1 MFASSTKRTIAKILS
16 LYLGTS
22 LVLLCGLFYFVYKKE
37 TRNIY
42 YEQVISL
49 REVSL
54 GITEILKKY
63 PNNLERA
70 LTEIRESRADLAFGI
85 FSKRGEVVF
94 SNLLVNPTHE
104 EFLEGFYKI
113 DDRVVLD
120 PEAFAH
126 RHYKPTRFPYRI
138 FIQDENVDSLII
150 TNNIK
155 LGVYFVLILLAMG
168 IVAYFLVRLFLKPIH
183 NHIQRLDSF
192 IKDTTHEINTPISI
206 ILMSVEMLQTKALSS
221 EDKKKITRIKLASLQ
236 LEHIYRTLVAYNF
249 PHSLPQTK
257 QRLRLD
263 LLLCERLEFFAP
275 FLAQKSLTLRSDLAP
290 AHLYA
295 NREKIITLFDN
306 LLSNAI
312 KYNKHN
318 GEISIILR
326 EGYCAMRDSGSGIDS
341 KHRAMIFERFARF
354 DKSVGGFG
362 IGLSL
367 VREICREYGI
377 RIRVQSAQEAQSQ
390 SGVDTQ
396 SADKGSADNAS
407 NAHKGGSAFVLTWD
421 LEAGDGRADSQ

>member
-1 MFASSTKRTIAKILS
+1 MFANSTKRTIVKILS

-54 GITEILKKY
+54 GIIEILKKY
-63 PNNLERA
+63 PDDLQRA
-70 LTEIRESRADLAFGI
+70 ITEIRESKSDIAFGI
-85 FSKRGEVVF
+85 FDKRGEVLF
-94 SNLLVNPTHE
+94 SNLLANPTHE
-104 EFLEGFYKI
+104 EFLEGFYKAG
-113 DDRVVLD
+113 DKVVLD

-126 RHYKPTRFPYRI
+126 RHHKPTRFPYRI

-206 ILMSVEMLQTKALSS
+206 ILMSIEMLQSS
-221 EDKKKITRIKLASLQ
+221 HFSPEDNKKITRIKLASLQ

-249 PHSLPQTK
+249 PHSLP
-257 QRLRLD
+257 RGEEDLALD
-263 LLLCERLEFFAP
+263 SLLQERLEFFAP
-275 FLAQKSLTLRSDLAP
+275 FITQKSLTLHSAISS
-290 AHLYA
+290 AHLRA

-306 LLSNAI
+306 LISNAI
-312 KYNKHN
+312 KYNKHG
-318 GEISIILR
+318 GEIHITLDSGCFVI
-326 EGYCAMRDSGSGIDS
+326 RDSGRGIDS
-341 KHRAMIFERFARF
+341 KHQAVVFERFARL

-367 VREICREYGI
+367 VREICKEYGI
-377 RIRVQSAQEAQSQ
+377 GIRIESAQDDEKRA
-390 SGVDTQ
+390 
-396 SADKGSADNAS
+396 
-407 NAHKGGSAFVLTWD
+407 GSAFVLSWGTSPKHT
-421 LEAGDGRADSQ
+421 EIAGGAYESTKSTQ

>member
-1 MFASSTKRTIAKILS
+1 MFASSTKRTIVKILS

-22 LVLLCGLFYFVYKKE
+22 LVLLCGLFYFFYKKE

-54 GITEILKKY
+54 GIAEILKKY
-63 PNNLERA
+63 PHDLQHA
-70 LTEIRESRADLAFGI
+70 ITEIRESKADITFGI
-85 FSKRGEVVF
+85 FDKKGEVVF

-113 DDRVVLD
+113 GDKVVLD

-126 RHYKPTRFPYRI
+126 RHYKPMRFPYRI

-155 LGVYFVLILLAMG
+155 LGVYFVLILVAMG
-168 IVAYFLVRLFLKPIH
+168 IVAYFLVRLFLKPI
-183 NHIQRLDSF
+183 NDHIQWLDNF

-206 ILMSVEMLQTKALSS
+206 ILMSVEMLQTHHFSP
-221 EDKKKITRIKLASLQ
+221 EDSKKITRIKLASLQ
-236 LEHIYRTLVAYNF
+236 LGHIYRTLVAYNF
-249 PHSLPQTK
+249 PHSLS
-257 QRLRLD
+257 RGEEDLALD
-263 LLLCERLEFFAP
+263 SLLQERLEFFAP
-275 FLAQKSLTLRSDLAP
+275 FIAQKSLTLHSAISP
-290 AHLYA
+290 AHLRA

-306 LLSNAI
+306 LISNAI
-312 KYNKHN
+312 KYNKHG
-318 GEISIILR
+318 GEIHITLNSGCFVIK
-326 EGYCAMRDSGSGIDS
+326 DSGYGIDS
-341 KHRAMIFERFARF
+341 KHQVVVFERFARL

-367 VREICREYGI
+367 VREICKEYDIDI
-377 RIRVQSAQEAQSQ
+377 RIESVQ
-390 SGVDTQ
+390 DDRKHT
-396 SADKGSADNAS
+396 
-407 NAHKGGSAFVLTWD
+407 GSAFVLSWD
-421 LEAGDGRADSQ
+421 TSQKHKEIAGGTYESTTST

>member
-1 MFASSTKRTIAKILS
+1 MFANSTKRTIVKILS

-54 GITEILKKY
+54 GIIEILKKY
-63 PNNLERA
+63 PDDLQRA
-70 LTEIRESRADLAFGI
+70 LTEIRESKSDIAFGI
-85 FSKRGEVVF
+85 FDKRGEVVF
-94 SNLLVNPTHE
+94 SNLLANPTHE
-104 EFLEGFYKI
+104 EFLEGFYKAG
-113 DDRVVLD
+113 DKVVLD

-126 RHYKPTRFPYRI
+126 RHHKPTRFPYRI

-206 ILMSVEMLQTKALSS
+206 ILMSVEMLKTQALSF

-257 QRLRLD
+257 ENLRLD
-263 LLLCERLEFFAP
+263 SLLQERLEFFAP
-275 FLAQKSLTLRSDLAP
+275 FLAQKSLTLHSDLAP
-290 AHLYA
+290 THLYA
-295 NREKIITLFDN
+295 NKEKIITLFDN

-312 KYNKHN
+312 KYNKHG
-318 GEISIILR
+318 GEIHIILR
-326 EGYCAMRDSGSGIDS
+326 EGYCAIRDSGSGIDS

-367 VREICREYGI
+367 VREICKEYDI
-377 RIRVQSAQEAQSQ
+377 HIRVQSAQEARNQS
-390 SGVDTQ
+390 
-396 SADKGSADNAS
+396 SADKENIKADNADR
-407 NAHKGGSAFVLTWD
+407 GGSAFVLTWD
-421 LEAGDGRADSQ
+421 LEMGGARADSH